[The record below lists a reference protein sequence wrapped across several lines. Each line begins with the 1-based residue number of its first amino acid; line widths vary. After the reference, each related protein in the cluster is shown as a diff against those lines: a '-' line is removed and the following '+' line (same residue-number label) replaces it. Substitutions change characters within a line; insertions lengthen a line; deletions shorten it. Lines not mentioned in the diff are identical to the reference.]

1 MKILRKHVGLATICA
16 IMYLSGPLYSAE
28 PFKDFTFHRVKPPKP
43 GAQKRIT
50 IQVEPTAPL
59 VIAKIDKS
67 PTATLTTPGQ
77 TDWFW
82 ESISPKLSDGAPGRF
97 QEAVLKIVTAPA
109 DKVVPTPRAQDL
121 RQIALTYG
129 TEILLATLGKK
140 ISPALVLAM
149 ITTESGGRQDAESG
163 AGASGL
169 MQLMP
174 ATAARFSVTDIK
186 DPAQNIKGGVA
197 YLEWLLEKFDGDPIL
212 ALAAYNAGENAVIK
226 NGGVPEYAET
236 RAYVPKVVAAFQV
249 ARALC
254 KTPPEL
260 YSDGCVFDV
269 KEQ

>member
-1 MKILRKHVGLATICA
+1 M
-16 IMYLSGPLYSAE
+16 
-28 PFKDFTFHRVKPPKP
+28 
-43 GAQKRIT
+43 
-50 IQVEPTAPL
+50 
-59 VIAKIDKS
+59 
-67 PTATLTTPGQ
+67 
-77 TDWFW
+77 
-82 ESISPKLSDGAPGRF
+82 
-97 QEAVLKIVTAPA
+97 
-109 DKVVPTPRAQDL
+109 
-121 RQIALTYG
+121 
-129 TEILLATLGKK
+129 LATLGKK